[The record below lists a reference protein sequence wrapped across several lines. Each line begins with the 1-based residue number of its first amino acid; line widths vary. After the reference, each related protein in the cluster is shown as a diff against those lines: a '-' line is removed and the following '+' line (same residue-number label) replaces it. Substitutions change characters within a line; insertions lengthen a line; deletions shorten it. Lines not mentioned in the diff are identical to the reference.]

1 MRARDGAT
9 RLWASKSSLLSRKAF
24 GNAMET
30 VMDTIVLERAAT
42 SAPVKS
48 RLQFG
53 RRHWALAAFVV
64 AVTLGGIGYGRHWWN
79 VGRFIESTDDAYAGG
94 NVTAV
99 SPHVA
104 GFVSQILVS
113 DNQRVQAGQL
123 LIRLDGRDFQAALD
137 HAEAVAAKHQAAL
150 AGLEAKYVLQQA
162 MIRQAEADLSAKTAR
177 ATFAV
182 ADAVRYRE
190 LALTTFGTRQN
201 AERASAADEEAQSSI
216 KSARA
221 GLAAARQQLAVLDA
235 GIAEARADVAQARAD
250 VETARLNLGYTEIHA
265 PIDGYVGNR
274 AAQAGAYVANGAYLL
289 SVIPA
294 QGLWIDANFKEDQ
307 LAHMRP
313 GQPATVVADVLPGKI
328 FQGHVESLAPG
339 TGALFSVI
347 PPENATG
354 NFTKIVQRVPV
365 RIALD
370 DGDARLGE
378 LRPGLSTT
386 VNVDTRP
393 DPQAVR

>member
-1 MRARDGAT
+1 
-9 RLWASKSSLLSRKAF
+9 
-24 GNAMET
+24 ME
-30 VMDTIVLERAAT
+30 TIVLERAAS

-48 RLQFG
+48 RRKFARKHLAIAG
-53 RRHWALAAFVV
+53 LALAI
-64 AVTLGGIGYGRHWWN
+64 TLGGIGYGRYWWN

-99 SPHVA
+99 APHVA
-104 GFVSQILVS
+104 GFVAEILVT
-113 DNQRVQAGQL
+113 DNQHVQAGQL

-137 HAEAVAAKHQAAL
+137 HAQAVAAKQQAAL

-162 MIRQAEADLSAKTAR
+162 MINQAEADLSAKAAR
-177 ATFAV
+177 ATFAG
-182 ADAVRYRE
+182 ADAVRYRD

-201 AERASAADEEAQSSI
+201 AERATAADQEAQSVT
-216 KSARA
+216 KSAQA
-221 GLAAARQQLAVLDA
+221 ALAAARQQLTVLDA
-235 GIAEARADVAQARAD
+235 EIAEARAGVAQAKAD
-250 VETARLNLGYTEIHA
+250 LETARLNLGYTEIRS

-274 AAQAGAYVANGAYLL
+274 AAQVGAYVANGAYLL

-294 QGLWIDANFKEDQ
+294 QGLWVDANFKEDQ

-313 GQPATVVADVLPGKI
+313 GQPASVVADVLPGKI
-328 FQGHVESLAPG
+328 FHGHVESLAPG
-339 TGALFSVI
+339 TGAIFSVI

-354 NFTKIVQRVPV
+354 NFTKIVQRIPV

-386 VNVDTRP
+386 VSVDTAPHPNPPPREGEGREG
-393 DPQAVR
+393 AGE